1 MTDNFFVYTCIV
13 IMAEL
18 THHITTPVA
27 IELLA
32 PARNAEIARE
42 AILHGADAVY
52 IGAEDF
58 GARAAA
64 GNSVD
69 DIARLCEFASQFRS
83 RVYVTV
89 NTIIYDRELQAVEN
103 LIKRLYRAGVDAL
116 IVQDMGLLRLDLPPI
131 ALHAS
136 TQCDIR
142 TPQRARFLQDAGFS
156 QLVLPRELSLE
167 EIAEIRKAV
176 DVPLEAF
183 VHGALCVSYSGDCHA
198 GWALKG
204 RSANRGECP
213 QICRLP
219 FDLYDG
225 TGRIVERE
233 RHLLSLKDMNRSAGI
248 ADMIAAGISSFKI
261 EGRLKD
267 AGYVKNICTFYRQRL
282 DAVIDST
289 PDRYVRSSCGT
300 VDTTFTPVA
309 EKSFNRGFTPYFLSG
324 KPGKIASIYTPKSQG
339 EEVAKVKRSE
349 GNFII
354 ADITVPLANGDGL
367 GFFDRDNRFV
377 GFRLNRVE
385 GNKLYPANRIAIAPG
400 TTLYRNSDKAFDDLL
415 SRKTASRTI
424 GIDVTLRLA
433 GDRLVL
439 DIADERGNSC
449 SATSA
454 PIAIEAAK
462 TPQQQARQ
470 RIISKLGETIYRLNN
485 YNDLAGD
492 IFIPAKELTSLRRN
506 ALELL
511 ESSNRCRL
519 TRELRRKEKMD
530 AVFPDGPK
538 LTYHENVAN
547 KLAEKF
553 YRDHGVTHIQPAA
566 EISLP
571 GNNMV
576 VMTTRYCLRRELGAC
591 LKTGGDS
598 RLKGPLSLRSGNMHL
613 TLEFDCKNCLMKV
626 HAADNCRK
634 R

>member
-1 MTDNFFVYTCIV
+1 
-13 IMAEL
+13 
-18 THHITTPVA
+18 
-27 IELLA
+27 
-32 PARNAEIARE
+32 
-42 AILHGADAVY
+42 
-52 IGAEDF
+52 
-58 GARAAA
+58 
-64 GNSVD
+64 
-69 DIARLCEFASQFRS
+69 
-83 RVYVTV
+83 
-89 NTIIYDRELQAVEN
+89 
-103 LIKRLYRAGVDAL
+103 
-116 IVQDMGLLRLDLPPI
+116 
-131 ALHAS
+131 
-136 TQCDIR
+136 
-142 TPQRARFLQDAGFS
+142 
-156 QLVLPRELSLE
+156 
-167 EIAEIRKAV
+167 
-176 DVPLEAF
+176 
-183 VHGALCVSYSGDCHA
+183 
-198 GWALKG
+198 
-204 RSANRGECP
+204 
-213 QICRLP
+213 
-219 FDLYDG
+219 
-225 TGRIVERE
+225 
-233 RHLLSLKDMNRSAGI
+233 
-248 ADMIAAGISSFKI
+248 MIAAGISSFKI

-282 DAVIDST
+282 DAVIDSA

-385 GNKLYPANRIAIAPG
+385 GNKLYPATRIAIAPG

-454 PIAIEAAK
+454 PITIEAAK

-470 RIISKLGETIYRLNN
+470 RITGKLGETIYRLNN

-511 ESSNRCRL
+511 ESTNRCRL
-519 TRELRRKEKMD
+519 TRELRREEKMD

-566 EISLP
+566 EISIP
-571 GNNMV
+571 GNDMV

-598 RLKGPLSLRSGNMHL
+598 RLKGPLSLRSGNIHL

>member
-1 MTDNFFVYTCIV
+1 
-13 IMAEL
+13 MAEL
-18 THHITTPVA
+18 THHITTPAA

-52 IGAEDF
+52 IGAENF

-64 GNSVD
+64 GNSVG
-69 DIARLCEFASQFRS
+69 DIARLCEFASQFHA

-89 NTIIYDRELQAVEN
+89 NTIIYDRELRAVEN
-103 LIKRLYRAGVDAL
+103 LVKRLYRAGADAL

-142 TPQRARFLQDAGFS
+142 TPQRARFLQDVGFS

-183 VHGALCVSYSGDCHA
+183 VHGALCVSFSGDCHA

-225 TGRIVERE
+225 TGRVVEHE

-267 AGYVKNICTFYRQRL
+267 AGYVKNICTFYRRRI
-282 DAVIDST
+282 DAVIGNNQR
-289 PDRYVRSSCGT
+289 RYVKSSCGT
-300 VDTTFTPVA
+300 TAATFTPVA

-324 KPGKIASIYTPKSQG
+324 KPGKMASIYTPKSQG
-339 EEVAKVKRSE
+339 EEVAKVKRAE
-349 GNFII
+349 GNLII

-377 GFRLNRVE
+377 GFRLNRVD
-385 GNKLYPANRIAIAPG
+385 GNKLYPATRVSAVPG

-415 SRKTASRTI
+415 SRKSSSRAI
-424 GIDVTLRLA
+424 GLDMTLRRA
-433 GDRLVL
+433 GNRIAV
-439 DIADERGNSC
+439 DITDERGNSC
-449 SATSA
+449 STVSE
-454 PIAIEAAK
+454 PVTPDAAK
-462 TPQQQARQ
+462 TPQQQTRQ
-470 RIISKLGETIYRLNN
+470 RVMGKLGETIYRLDN
-485 YNDLAGD
+485 YTDLAGD
-492 IFIPAKELTSLRRN
+492 IFIPAKELAALRRN
-506 ALELL
+506 VLELL
-511 ESSNRCRL
+511 ESTNRCRL
-519 TRELRRKEKMD
+519 TRELRREEKHD
-530 AVFPDGPK
+530 AVFPDGRQ

-553 YRDHGVTHIQPAA
+553 YRDHGVTQIQPAA

-571 GNNMV
+571 GKEMV

-591 LKTGGDS
+591 LKTGGDA
-598 RLKGPLSLRSGNMHL
+598 RLKGPLSLQSGNIHL
-613 TLEFDCKNCLMKV
+613 KLEFDCKNCHMKV